1 MKILCRYQYDPLDRL
16 TGLRPAEHVGTQR
29 FYQTDDLVNE
39 IEGQIQLTIL
49 RHEAQPLAQRLNI
62 ANVAETTLLATD
74 QQRSVLQTLTATDTR
89 RLVYTAYGHQPAES
103 GLSSLLGFNGER
115 PDPITGHYLLGQGN
129 RAFNPVLMRFNSPDE
144 FSPFGDGGIN
154 PYAYCGGDPVNR
166 YDPSGN
172 IPSPINALT
181 LRKSVIVRKPAIVR
195 KSVIAGPSVKKTAGG
210 QEKLFRPWE
219 ENPQQG
225 SFTSSSPTRRPT
237 AEIPT
242 PAPEESRPVRILS
255 PEGKPRRRKAL
266 MGPVKWNTANTREL
280 QGTARRYDEYAKL
293 KRIQM
298 NPDPYYINEFD
309 LADKAPKG
317 TAAAL
322 RRRHAKWKFKKDV
335 MTKIDSSEEA
345 NMIRDS

>member
-1 MKILCRYQYDPLDRL
+1 MSTSSMKILCRYQYDPLDRL

-89 RLVYTAYGHQPAES
+89 HLVYTAYGHQPAES

-144 FSPFGDGGIN
+144 LSPFGDGGIN

-172 IPSPINALT
+172 IFHVINPRSLPPRTPT
-181 LRKSVIVRKPAIVR
+181 LMQTFPNRI
-195 KSVIAGPSVKKTAGG
+195 
-210 QEKLFRPWE
+210 L
-219 ENPQQG
+219 
-225 SFTSSSPTRRPT
+225 RPT
-237 AEIPT
+237 AQTIQKTRAAPKKIWLDQYSQTQSATISEEPSALPAELPFT
-242 PAPEESRPVRILS
+242 PLTPMNAPETPPHTRNMINRLAH
-255 PEGKPRRRKAL
+255 EGREYDKAIETHPAMRTWTDTPTRNEYNLAKERLRRLIAERASEKKIKLAEAELTLAQWKAKSSDLYKFLKTHNSEIRRR
-266 MGPVKWNTANTREL
+266 
-280 QGTARRYDEYAKL
+280 
-293 KRIQM
+293 
-298 NPDPYYINEFD
+298 
-309 LADKAPKG
+309 
-317 TAAAL
+317 
-322 RRRHAKWKFKKDV
+322 
-335 MTKIDSSEEA
+335 
-345 NMIRDS
+345 